1 MIENNKRI
9 IKNTAFLYFRML
21 LTLGVTLYTSRV
33 VFNALGVEDFGIY
46 NVVAGVVTM
55 FAFIKGAMSS
65 ATQRFFSFELGRNEL
80 IKLHNTF
87 KMSINIHIII
97 SIVLILVCE
106 TLGVWFLNNK
116 LTINPDRLDAANFV
130 FQCAVAGLVL
140 TVMDVPYNANIV
152 AHERMQAFAYIS
164 LLDVGLK
171 LAVVSMLSFNL
182 GDDLE
187 VYALFTLLANV
198 VVWLC
203 YFTYNRINFSNTK
216 FGFYW
221 NGGLF
226 KTLIGYTG
234 WNLFGNLAA
243 VGANQGINIL
253 LNIFF
258 GPSVNAAR
266 ALAYQINSA
275 VSGFVTNLQM
285 AINPQIIKNYSI
297 GSYQE
302 MNTLVFKGTK
312 YSFFLLYIIALPFFI
327 KTSEIIELWLG
338 SVPEYASIFCK
349 LALIDALIISLSGGL
364 MAALQATGK
373 IKHYQLVV
381 GGILLLNLPL
391 SFVVLKFFPHPE
403 VVFVISISLSLIA
416 LYSRLVFNLHLNGV
430 KISSYMKSVILPCFF
445 VVCFSLPLFFI
456 SLNISRNAFF
466 DLIGT
471 AFFSSIVSLVG
482 VLFLGLDKSE
492 KEFIRKK
499 IANTIRR

>member
-1 MIENNKRI
+1 
-9 IKNTAFLYFRML
+9 ML

-33 VFNALGVEDFGIY
+33 VFNALGIEDFGIY

-65 ATQRFFSFELGRNEL
+65 ANQRFFAFELGRNEL
-80 IKLHNTF
+80 TKLHNTF
-87 KMSINIHIII
+87 KMSINIHIVI
-97 SIVLILVCE
+97 SVILVLLCE

-116 LTINPDRLDAANFV
+116 LTISPERLDAANFV
-130 FQCAVAGLVL
+130 LHCAVAGLVL
-140 TVMDVPYNANIV
+140 TIMDVPYNANIV

-164 LLDVGLK
+164 LLDVALK
-171 LAVVSMLSFNL
+171 LAVVLMLSLKL

-187 VYALFTLLANV
+187 VYALLTLLANML
-198 VVWLC
+198 VWLC
-203 YFTYNRINFSNTK
+203 YFIYNRINFSTTK

-221 NGGLF
+221 DSRLF
-226 KTLIGYTG
+226 RTLINYTG
-234 WNLFGNLAA
+234 WNMFGNLAA

-258 GPSVNAAR
+258 GPAVNAAR

-285 AINPQIIKNYSI
+285 AINPQIIKSYSI
-297 GSYQE
+297 GAYQE

-327 KTSEIIELWLG
+327 KTNEIIELWLG

-381 GGILLLNLPL
+381 GGILLFNLPL
-391 SFVVLKFFPHPE
+391 SFVMLRFFHHPE
-403 VVFVISISLSLIA
+403 VVFFISISLSLIA
-416 LYSRLVFNLHLNGV
+416 LYSRLVFNLRLNGV
-430 KISSYMKSVILPCFF
+430 KISAYIKYVILPCVF
-445 VVCFSLPLFFI
+445 VVCFSLPLFYVN
-456 SLNISRNAFF
+456 LNISSNAFF
-466 DLIGT
+466 DFIGT
-471 AFFSSIVSLVG
+471 AFVTSIVLLVG
-482 VLFLGLDKSE
+482 VLFLGLDENE
-492 KEFIRKK
+492 KIFIRKK